1 MSEQL
6 KQSKE
11 FSRPIY
17 IGEWRVYD
25 IGATT
30 ISDLIKNKIIN
41 KHTSD
46 SKVLRKKPDALIVSP
61 DKEIVL
67 CVESKDDGELNSK
80 KQIEDAIKQEFD
92 VAKRIKSKIYIVR
105 DSNKNIWINPLTG
118 NQICDE
124 HGNPLRT
131 QIFPSTMPKETELLI
146 KRVLS
151 SITQTNDNIL
161 KEVYLNPKD
170 LASQIHQKLWI
181 TKSVSPSTAL
191 YTFVELFLFKY
202 LSDNNVL
209 TGIYSF

>member
-92 VAKRIKSKIYIVR
+92 VAKK
-105 DSNKNIWINPLTG
+105 
-118 NQICDE
+118 
-124 HGNPLRT
+124 LR
-131 QIFPSTMPKETELLI
+131 PRST
-146 KRVLS
+146 
-151 SITQTNDNIL
+151 
-161 KEVYLNPKD
+161 
-170 LASQIHQKLWI
+170 
-181 TKSVSPSTAL
+181 
-191 YTFVELFLFKY
+191 
-202 LSDNNVL
+202 
-209 TGIYSF
+209 

>member
-11 FSRPIY
+11 FSKPLY

-46 SKVLRKKPDALIVSP
+46 SKILRKKPDALIVSP

-67 CVESKDDGELNSK
+67 CVESKDDGELNSE
-80 KQIEDAIKQEFD
+80 KQIKNAIQQEFD
-92 VAKRIKSKIYIVR
+92 VAKKIKAKIYIVR
-105 DSNKNIWINPLTG
+105 DSNKNIWINPLSG

-131 QIFPSTMPKETELLI
+131 QIFPSSMPK
-146 KRVLS
+146 KAY
-151 SITQTNDNIL
+151 IL
-161 KEVYLNPKD
+161 V
-170 LASQIHQKLWI
+170 
-181 TKSVSPSTAL
+181 
-191 YTFVELFLFKY
+191 
-202 LSDNNVL
+202 
-209 TGIYSF
+209 